1 MKHTSSFIDSF
12 FHWELF
18 CKITSNEI
26 FWGDLLLPAIT
37 TGLGSCWHTCSR
49 LCFILYYQLY
59 IKGQILQGQRVTQ
72 NLVLLSASLTV
83 VQQCMEIPREVVK
96 NGTTLNQQNSRD
108 GSQNHVG
115 TQAEMA
121 QQKELSILNIDPHIA
136 EVNIFYIGYRLG
148 MWVRKPHH
156 HRNII
161 LPTDHLDSKSIPPNN
176 GTPYEPII
184 KTHESMASI
193 SIQTTT
199 NRN

>member
-1 MKHTSSFIDSF
+1 MKSSEETSFSQQSPLAWDPADIPVPDFASSF
-12 FHWELF
+12 
-18 CKITSNEI
+18 
-26 FWGDLLLPAIT
+26 T
-37 TGLGSCWHTCSR
+37 TICTLKVRYS
-49 LCFILYYQLY
+49 
-59 IKGQILQGQRVTQ
+59 KGRGWPQ
-72 NLVLLSASLTV
+72 NLVLLSASLAV

-108 GSQNHVG
+108 GSQNHVS

-121 QQKELSILNIDPHIA
+121 LQEELSILNIDLHIA

-176 GTPYEPII
+176 STPYEPII